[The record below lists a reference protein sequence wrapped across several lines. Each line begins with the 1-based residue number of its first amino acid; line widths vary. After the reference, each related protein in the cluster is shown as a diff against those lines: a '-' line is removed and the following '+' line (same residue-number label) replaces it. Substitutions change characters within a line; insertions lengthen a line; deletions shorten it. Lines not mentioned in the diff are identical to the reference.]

1 MARDVG
7 RPHEPQLG
15 FNLAEDWT
23 SMLRDAVTIDAVMT
37 VSDALLRLAQH
48 GYWLDPAAPESNAFL
63 AEYVARIRKIAVVP
77 RLVLAGDDAGSD
89 TPDRASAEHDWERT
103 DAAQMTVADAA
114 RLLARPLDEGRVAI
128 RRQQGVTIFWY
139 ARSVEEVLRMLV
151 DRAPDMSV
159 GDALNLHEY
168 TSDKTIQASEL
179 DESAE
184 RNFPGVVLR
193 GQEPVAVGEPNLQS
207 AAPPELDSQEVRSA
221 GVGHPV
227 PTPHRRP
234 SITSIQDRSP
244 TESMRP
250 PAPPSPPPPTPA
262 PQAAGGDAGNLAGG
276 AGAGAGAPA
285 AEPPVRVRA
294 HPRLDAPQLVQ
305 VGTPFDV
312 VVGLG
317 ATAQSG
323 VASSGQ
329 IELSAPTGATTIEVD
344 VQLVADGFLA
354 PDGWR
359 RQLAVAVADPTAAS
373 VSFSLVALPQDEP
386 VRLTSVIVHYIADG
400 VARGSAARNIVV
412 ERTAGVAPE
421 ADDRGQSWL
430 TAGEPPP
437 TITLEPT
444 TARPDVEL
452 DIAKPDGNATGGRYR
467 CVVRNAHGVPVPDG
481 SLEIDL
487 GDDAKTFAKQL
498 IDQVRQWS
506 GDDLVDNLLEN
517 VGAKVAAKLP
527 EAFWKTLRAVAEIVT
542 DRPITFQLNSSEPY
556 VPWELALVDP
566 PLDPARPRYLS
577 AQLVMGRWILG
588 DSAVT
593 SPPRTSIVVKTMA
606 VMAGMYS
613 VSTGLRPLPEAQ
625 AEAQALTATFS
636 VLPAVPLDCTPA
648 NLKLLLDAS
657 LNYNFQPVGGAEAVH
672 FAGHGEVDP
681 SRPGEAALY
690 LSNGKALTPLFF
702 RRSRLGTQYSPFIF
716 LNACMVGTA
725 GEMLG
730 DYGGFPGNCLAGGFS
745 GLVAPLW
752 AVNDTVARTFALTF
766 YDEALAV
773 GDHRSVAE
781 VLRDLRANYKSEH
794 PVSSYLA
801 YVYYG
806 NPFLTLS
813 RAPQE

>member
-1 MARDVG
+1 
-7 RPHEPQLG
+7 
-15 FNLAEDWT
+15 
-23 SMLRDAVTIDAVMT
+23 MLRDAVTIDAAMT
-37 VSDALLRLAQH
+37 VGDALLRLAQH
-48 GYWLDPAAPESNAFL
+48 GYWLDPTARESSAWL
-63 AEYVARIRKIAVVP
+63 AEYAARIRAIAAVP
-77 RLVLAGDDAGSD
+77 RPVLAGDASGSD
-89 TPDRASAEHDWERT
+89 TARRGSSEREWEPI
-103 DAAQMTVADAA
+103 DAAEMTAADAA
-114 RLLARPLDEGRVAI
+114 KLLARPLDEGRVAI

-139 ARSVEEVLRMLV
+139 ARSVEEVLNRLV
-151 DRAPDMSV
+151 DRATDMSV
-159 GDALNLHEY
+159 GDALDLHEF
-168 TSDKTIQASEL
+168 TSDRTIQASDL
-179 DESAE
+179 DESAA
-184 RNFPGVVLR
+184 RYFPGVVLR
-193 GQEPVAVGEPNLQS
+193 GQEPVAVGESNLQS
-207 AAPPELDSQEVRSA
+207 AAPHELESQEVRSA
-221 GVGHPV
+221 GFEPPV

-234 SITSIQDRSP
+234 SISSIHDRSP
-244 TESMRP
+244 SASMRP
-250 PAPPSPPPPTPA
+250 PPPSPP
-262 PQAAGGDAGNLAGG
+262 QA
-276 AGAGAGAPA
+276 AGAGAGKPGGEAGA
-285 AEPPVRVRA
+285 GSGSSEAEAEPPVRVRA

-312 VVGLG
+312 VVGLA
-317 ATAQSG
+317 ATAQAG

-329 IELSAPTGATTIEVD
+329 IELSAPAGATTIDVD
-344 VQLVADGFLA
+344 IQVVADGFLA

-359 RQLAVAVADPTAAS
+359 RQLTVAVADPTASS
-373 VSFSLVALPQDEP
+373 VTVSLVASPQDEP
-386 VRLTSVIVHYIADG
+386 VRLTSIIVHYIADG

-430 TAGEPPP
+430 TASEPPP
-437 TITLEPT
+437 TMTLETT

-452 DIAKPDGNATGGRYR
+452 DIAKPDANATGGRYR
-467 CVVRNAHGVPVPDG
+467 CVVRNAHGIPVPDG

-517 VGAKVAAKLP
+517 VGATVAAKLP
-527 EAFWKTLRAVAEIVT
+527 EAFWKTLRAVAEKVT
-542 DRPITFQLNSSEPY
+542 DRPITFQLNSAEPY

-566 PLDPARPRYLS
+566 PLDPTRPRYLS

-588 DSAVT
+588 DSTVA
-593 SPPRTSIVVKTMA
+593 SPPRNSIQVKTMA

-613 VSTGLRPLPEAQ
+613 ATTGLRALPEAQ
-625 AEAQALTATFS
+625 AEALALTTTFAA
-636 VLPAVPLDCTPA
+636 LPAVPLDCTPA

-657 LNYNFQPVGGAEAVH
+657 LNYRFAPVGGAEAVH

-702 RRSRLGTQYSPFIF
+702 RRSRLGMEFSPFIF

-813 RAPQE
+813 RAPEG